1 MGLITLI
8 LLLAL
13 TILYLEKT
21 IENKPQFLVNISSI
35 LHTNIKKF
43 TFWAA
48 IYGVVGIILTPTMAY
63 SGGDVLIRVVANL
76 MVVIMVIPYIF
87 DSYAEKLEEETN
99 QVVKKELNRI
109 VDIIKNQEKIIGY
122 LSAVICLLLFAVV
135 FK

>member
-13 TILYLEKT
+13 TVLYLEKT
-21 IENKPQFLVNISSI
+21 IENKPPFLMNISTI
-35 LHTNIKKF
+35 LHTNIQKF

-48 IYGVVGIILTPTMAY
+48 IYGIIGIILTPTMAY
-63 SGGDVLIRVVANL
+63 TGGDVLIRIVANL

-87 DSYAEKLEEETN
+87 DTYAANLEEQTN
-99 QVVKKELNRI
+99 QVVRKEISRV

-122 LSAVICLLLFAVV
+122 LAAVICALLFAVV